1 MMADPKPFPL
11 PDLNHEATAPL
22 WQAAARGEFA
32 LPRCKSCGT
41 FDWYPKGQC
50 RQCNGE
56 NIEWTPLSGRGTLF
70 SWAVVKRALHKP
82 LAPVAPY
89 VSAIVAIEEDGLTRM
104 VTRLID
110 CDPAALH
117 IGMPV
122 AVRFADLGYPALE
135 TGIVAPLFAPSTTS
149 NREEA

>member
-11 PDLNHEATAPL
+11 PDLSHAATAPL

-32 LPRCKSCGT
+32 LPRCGDCGT
-41 FDWYPKGQC
+41 FDWYPKGVC
-50 RQCNGE
+50 RKCGGDR
-56 NIEWTPLSGRGTLF
+56 IAWHPLSGRATLF

-82 LAPVAPY
+82 LAPIAPY

-110 CDPAALH
+110 CDPAMLR

-122 AVRFADLGYPALE
+122 EVRFADLGHPALQ
-135 TGIVAPLFAPSTTS
+135 TGIIAPLFAPSTT
-149 NREEA
+149 NKREEA